1 MRVAEGRVCGR
12 RGVSRMIYWEGFGN
26 CVVPLCS
33 ANYTGSRLTAG
44 LGLRRVLEYA
54 AKAEALC
61 VVNTKRK
68 NTFGQVFF
76 LNFVFVNCRESF
88 EWWLVGKNNS

>member
-1 MRVAEGRVCGR
+1 
-12 RGVSRMIYWEGFGN
+12 MIYWEGFGN

-33 ANYTGSRLTAG
+33 ANYTGSRLTAS

-68 NTFGQVFF
+68 NTFGQVFLKILF
-76 LNFVFVNCRESF
+76 LLIVGNPLSGG
-88 EWWLVGKNNS
+88 WVGKNNS